1 MGREGRF
8 FEAKDFDVDN
18 RCEEQAQ
25 TSQYTTEEARSGVAR
40 PPTVC
45 FSRTGL
51 SPGWLIKASP
61 RRTSKL
67 GLVTRLGIF
76 SRKFVFKLSEAVMAR
91 QLHFWYG
98 DILARL

>member
-1 MGREGRF
+1 VYDSWEGGRKWAMGREGRF

-40 PPTVC
+40 PPTAC

-51 SPGWLIKASP
+51 SFSSPGWVIKA
-61 RRTSKL
+61 
-67 GLVTRLGIF
+67 
-76 SRKFVFKLSEAVMAR
+76 
-91 QLHFWYG
+91 
-98 DILARL
+98 

>member
-40 PPTVC
+40 PPNSLLLKNGT
-45 FSRTGL
+45 
-51 SPGWLIKASP
+51 LIQQ
-61 RRTSKL
+61 L
-67 GLVTRLGIF
+67 GMGN
-76 SRKFVFKLSEAVMAR
+76 
-91 QLHFWYG
+91 
-98 DILARL
+98 